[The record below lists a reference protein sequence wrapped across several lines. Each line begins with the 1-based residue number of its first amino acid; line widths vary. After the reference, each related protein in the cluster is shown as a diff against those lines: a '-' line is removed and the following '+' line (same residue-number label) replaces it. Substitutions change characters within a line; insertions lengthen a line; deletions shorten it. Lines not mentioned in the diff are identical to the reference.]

1 MAQLTHCIPAP
12 LALGGRFPPETE
24 GVRFCSLGDSAQTA
38 TDEVNKLNKVGSGNE
53 HIFKFKKKNFFFNFI
68 LFLNFT

>member
-53 HIFKFKKKNFFFNFI
+53 HIFKFKKKIFFLI
-68 LFLNFT
+68 LFYF